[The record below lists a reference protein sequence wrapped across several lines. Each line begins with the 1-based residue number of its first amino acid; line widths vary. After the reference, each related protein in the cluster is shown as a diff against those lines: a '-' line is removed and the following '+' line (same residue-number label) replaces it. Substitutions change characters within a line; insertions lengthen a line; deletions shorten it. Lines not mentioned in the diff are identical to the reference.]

1 MIWKD
6 RFPVVFG
13 AAKGNTE
20 MKVILK
26 TNYSAEIK
34 KSTSEIT
41 VKDSL
46 NNQQNYILE
55 INEGIFKIYRI
66 K

>member
-1 MIWKD
+1 
-6 RFPVVFG
+6 
-13 AAKGNTE
+13 

-34 KSTSEIT
+34 KNTSEIT
-41 VKDSL
+41 VTDSL